1 MASPQASA
9 ALFPRGLS
17 TDTKINLIIGIFTI
31 VTGILSTLL
40 AWAMWRLTRDRRH
53 RHGREHSNPTSDSG
67 AIELLP
73 TPAGPRPRL
82 GYEVALRF
90 GGTL

>member
-1 MASPQASA
+1 MASSLASE

-53 RHGREHSNPTSDSG
+53 RHAREHFSPTSDSG
-67 AIELLP
+67 VIELLP
-73 TPAGPRPRL
+73 TPAGARPRL
-82 GYEVALRF
+82 AYEVALRF